1 MTIHNAITELVGNT
15 PLLRLTRFSQRFQLD
30 IDLLAKLEYF
40 NPNHSIKDRIALA
53 MIEAAERTG
62 KLKPGVTLVDTT
74 SGNTGIGLAAIAAAK
89 GYKFRVYLHDK
100 LSEERFAI
108 LNAFGAEIIPFSQ
121 VPGFDSILEQSD
133 GDFVAAAKWLADN
146 IIRKEPNI
154 FFTYQLENPANPEA
168 HYHSTGPE
176 IWQQT
181 AGKVD
186 IVIASVGTGGT
197 LSGAGKYLRQL
208 KPDIQ
213 LIAVEPGIHSIP
225 DSNNPEAKEIT
236 GVHAFSTV
244 IPERVPL
251 TLDPELFDEAYAV
264 ESWQA
269 VQAAREVA
277 LTDGILVGESSGAVL
292 FAAREIARRP
302 ENRGKRIVTILAD
315 SGLTY
320 LSTGL
325 FDPKLSVEQ
334 IKIEALL
341 KSQVLA

>member
-1 MTIHNAITELVGNT
+1 MTIHNSITELVGST
-15 PLLRLTRFSQRFQLD
+15 PLLRLNRFSQHYHLNV
-30 IDLLAKLEYF
+30 DLLAKLEYF

-53 MIEAAERTG
+53 MIEEAERSG

-100 LSEERFAI
+100 LSEERFAV

-121 VPGFDSILEQSD
+121 VPGFDKILEESD

-146 IIRKEPNI
+146 VIRKEPNI
-154 FFTYQLENPANPEA
+154 YFTYQLENPANPLA
-168 HYHSTGPE
+168 HYQSTGPE

-181 AGKVD
+181 AGQVD

-197 LSGAGKYLRQL
+197 LSGAGKFLKQL
-208 KPDIQ
+208 KPGIK
-213 LIAVEPGIHSIP
+213 LIAVEPGVHSIP
-225 DSNNPEAKEIT
+225 DRDNPEAKEIT

-244 IPERVPL
+244 LPERVPL
-251 TLDPELFDEAYAV
+251 TLDRELFDEAFAV

-269 VQAAREVA
+269 VQVAREVA
-277 LTDGILVGESSGAVL
+277 TTDGILVGESSGAVL

-302 ENRGKRIVTILAD
+302 ENQGKRIVTILAD

-325 FDPKLSVEQ
+325 YNPHLSIEQ
-334 IKIEALL
+334 IKITALL
-341 KSQVLA
+341 KSQVTA

>member
-15 PLLRLTRFSQRFQLD
+15 PLLRLNRFSERFNLD
-30 IDLLAKLEYF
+30 VDLLAKLEYF

-53 MIEAAERTG
+53 MIEEAERTG

-100 LSEERFAI
+100 LSDERFAI
-108 LNAFGAEIIPFSQ
+108 LSAFGAEIIPFSH
-121 VPGFDSILEQSD
+121 VPGFDKILENSD

-146 IIRKEPNI
+146 VIRKEPNI
-154 FFTYQLENPANPEA
+154 FFTYQLENPANPLA
-168 HYHSTGPE
+168 HYRNTGPE

-181 AGKVD
+181 GGQVD

-208 KPDIQ
+208 NPDIK
-213 LIAVEPGIHSIP
+213 LIAVEPGVNSIP
-225 DSNNPEAKEIT
+225 DRDNPEAKEIT
-236 GVHAFSTV
+236 GVHAFSHV
-244 IPERVPL
+244 LPERVPL
-251 TLDPELFDEAYAV
+251 TLDRELFDEAIAI

-277 LTDGILVGESSGAVL
+277 TTDGILIGESSGAVL
-292 FAAREIARRP
+292 FAARVVARRP
-302 ENRGKRIVTILAD
+302 ENKGKRIVTILAD

-325 FDPKLSVEQ
+325 FDSTLSVEQ
-334 IKIEALL
+334 IKIDALR
-341 KSQVLA
+341 KSRVSA

>member
-15 PLLRLTRFSQRFQLD
+15 PLLRLNRFGEQNNLD
-30 IDLLAKLEYF
+30 VDLLAKLEYF

-53 MIEAAERTG
+53 MIEEGERTG
-62 KLKPGVTLVDTT
+62 KLRPGITLVDTT

-100 LSEERFAI
+100 LSDERFAV
-108 LNAFGAEIIPFSQ
+108 LSAFGAEIIPFSQ
-121 VPGFDSILEQSD
+121 VAGFDKILENSD

-146 IIRKEPNI
+146 VIRKEPNI
-154 FFTYQLENPANPEA
+154 YFTYQLENPSNPLA

-181 AGKVD
+181 AGQVD

-197 LSGAGKYLRQL
+197 LSGAGKYLKQL

-213 LIAVEPGIHSIP
+213 LIAVEPGVHSIP
-225 DSNNPEAKEIT
+225 DRDNPEAKEIT

-244 IPERVPL
+244 LPERVPL
-251 TLDPELFDEAYAV
+251 TLDRELFDEVIAI

-269 VQAAREVA
+269 VQGAREVA
-277 LTDGILVGESSGAVL
+277 TTDGILVGESSGAVL
-292 FAAREIARRP
+292 FAAREVARRP
-302 ENRGKRIVTILAD
+302 ENKGKRIVTVLAD

-325 FDPKLSVEQ
+325 FNPALSVEQ
-334 IKIEALL
+334 IREEALQ
-341 KSQVLA
+341 KSSVTA

>member
-1 MTIHNAITELVGNT
+1 MTIHNAISELVGNT
-15 PLLRLTRFSQRFQLD
+15 PLLRLNRFGEQNNLD
-30 IDLLAKLEYF
+30 VDLLAKLEYF

-53 MIEAAERTG
+53 MIEEGERTG
-62 KLKPGVTLVDTT
+62 KLRPGITLVDTT

-100 LSEERFAI
+100 LSDERFAI
-108 LNAFGAEIIPFSQ
+108 LSAFGAEIIPFSQ
-121 VPGFDSILEQSD
+121 VAGFDKILENSD

-146 IIRKEPNI
+146 VIRKEPNI
-154 FFTYQLENPANPEA
+154 YFTYQLENPTNPQA

-181 AGKVD
+181 AGQVD

-197 LSGAGKYLRQL
+197 LSGAGKYLKQL

-213 LIAVEPGIHSIP
+213 LIAVEPGVHSIP
-225 DSNNPEAKEIT
+225 DRDNPEAKEIT

-244 IPERVPL
+244 LPERVPL
-251 TLDPELFDEAYAV
+251 TLDRDLFDEVIAI

-277 LTDGILVGESSGAVL
+277 TTDGILIGESSGAVL
-292 FAAREIARRP
+292 FAAREVARRP
-302 ENRGKRIVTILAD
+302 ENKGKRIVTVLAD

-325 FDPKLSVEQ
+325 FNSALSVEQ
-334 IKIEALL
+334 IRADALQ
-341 KSQVLA
+341 KSSVTA